1 MTAAA
6 EPSTVRQVWARRI
19 TDLLQPKHV
28 LVAGLTAVGL
38 ASTGTAAGGL
48 WGLFA
53 AVFAGVI
60 PAAYIE
66 RERRRGTWGDR
77 HVVDRAQRR
86 PIFVVILTSIAVAA
100 TVMVVAGAPSD
111 ALRAMVA
118 LWLMTV
124 GLLTVNDVQRW
135 KISVDAAVAS
145 AVVTMLAVVGSP
157 LWAAAYGMVALVCW
171 TRVALGYHT
180 VAQTAAGTAM
190 GMATALVWLL

>member
-1 MTAAA
+1 MAAAA
-6 EPSTVRQVWARRI
+6 EPSVRQAWARRI

-28 LVAGLTAVGL
+28 LLAGLTAVGL
-38 ASTGTAAGGL
+38 ASTGTAAGAL

-86 PIFVVILTSIAVAA
+86 PIFVVILTSIAIAA
-100 TVMVVAGAPSD
+100 TVMVVAGAPND

-171 TRVALGYHT
+171 TRVSLGYHT